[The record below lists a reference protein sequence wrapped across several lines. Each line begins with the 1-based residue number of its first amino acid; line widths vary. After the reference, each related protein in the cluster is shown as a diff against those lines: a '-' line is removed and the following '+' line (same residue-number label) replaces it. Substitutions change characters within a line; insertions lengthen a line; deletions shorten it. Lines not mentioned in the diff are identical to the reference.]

1 MKILSDFS
9 KALETMSSEIEA
21 VPAVLYAAAG
31 GIAAVFI
38 ILYFLV
44 FPKMKMEEQKKT
56 VYQRYCING
65 LFLVYLAGILTVTLF
80 TREVQ
85 NEARVQLILLDDLW
99 EANHLGKAAVRDILN
114 LALFIPAGFL
124 VCWHSQGKWRA
135 AKGTIAAFLISL
147 GIESAQFL
155 GKTGTFDVDDILF
168 NMLGGAAGAFIL
180 LAFKHAFGGKSAARY
195 CLRGVLVLSSASVF
209 CIMGILGTY
218 HFLRVSGAEAVK
230 DNVSTVENRMVSRQD
245 GAAAGEDN
253 TMYSYDPDLIWYGGR
268 AYRYNE
274 NLTTILIM
282 GIDQRSEVIE
292 KREGISGESGQA
304 DTIFL
309 LVLNH
314 EKGKMKIIGISR
326 DTMTDI
332 KTFDYKGNY
341 LGESINHLGL
351 AYAFGDGKEKSC
363 QYMVDAVSNLFYGIP
378 VNAYVALNMEAVIG
392 INDAVGGVTVTVP
405 EDLSKTDEELKKGV
419 TVTLMGRQALTF
431 MKWRDTGIDYSNN
444 LRMARQKL
452 YIISFL
458 KQALKAVKDDMALPL
473 TLYQN
478 LTDEMVTD
486 ITPDEAVYLSTQILS
501 MSLDESGIMMLKGD
515 SARGSVY
522 DEVYVDD
529 KALYELILNI
539 FYTEVKTEGGQ

>member
-21 VPAVLYAAAG
+21 VPAVFYAAAG

-85 NEARVQLILLDDLW
+85 NEARVQLILLNDLW
-99 EANHLGKAAVRDILN
+99 EADHLGKAAVRDILN

-195 CLRGVLVLSSASVF
+195 CLRGVLVLSSSSVF

-230 DNVSTVENRMVSRQD
+230 DNVSTVENKMVSRQD
-245 GAAAGEDN
+245 GTAEGEDN

-314 EKGKMKIIGISR
+314 EKEKMKIIGISR
-326 DTMTDI
+326 DTMTAI

-405 EDLSKTDEELKKGV
+405 EDLSKADKELKKGV

>member
-56 VYQRYCING
+56 LYQRYCING

-99 EANHLGKAAVRDILN
+99 EADHLGKAAVRDILN

>member
-1 MKILSDFS
+1 
-9 KALETMSSEIEA
+9 
-21 VPAVLYAAAG
+21 
-31 GIAAVFI
+31 
-38 ILYFLV
+38 
-44 FPKMKMEEQKKT
+44 
-56 VYQRYCING
+56 
-65 LFLVYLAGILTVTLF
+65 
-80 TREVQ
+80 
-85 NEARVQLILLDDLW
+85 
-99 EANHLGKAAVRDILN
+99 
-114 LALFIPAGFL
+114 
-124 VCWHSQGKWRA
+124 
-135 AKGTIAAFLISL
+135 
-147 GIESAQFL
+147 
-155 GKTGTFDVDDILF
+155 
-168 NMLGGAAGAFIL
+168 
-180 LAFKHAFGGKSAARY
+180 
-195 CLRGVLVLSSASVF
+195 
-209 CIMGILGTY
+209 
-218 HFLRVSGAEAVK
+218 
-230 DNVSTVENRMVSRQD
+230 MVSRQD
-245 GAAAGEDN
+245 GTAEGEDN

-314 EKGKMKIIGISR
+314 EKEKMKIIGISR

-405 EDLSKTDEELKKGV
+405 EDLSKADKELKKGV

>member
-21 VPAVLYAAAG
+21 VPAVFYAAAG

-99 EANHLGKAAVRDILN
+99 EADHLGKAAVRDILN

-195 CLRGVLVLSSASVF
+195 CLRGVLVLSSSSVF

-230 DNVSTVENRMVSRQD
+230 DNVSTVENKMVSRQD
-245 GAAAGEDN
+245 GTAAGEDN

-314 EKGKMKIIGISR
+314 EKEKMKIIGISR

-405 EDLSKTDEELKKGV
+405 EDLSKADKELKKGV

>member
-9 KALETMSSEIEA
+9 KALETMSREIEA
-21 VPAVLYAAAG
+21 VPAGFYAAVG
-31 GIAAVFI
+31 GIAVILI

-44 FPKMKMEEQKKT
+44 LPNINLEDQRKKE
-56 VYQRYCING
+56 YQRYCVDG
-65 LFLVYLAGILTVTLF
+65 LFLLYLAGILTVTIF
-80 TREVQ
+80 TREIQ
-85 NEARVQLILLDDLW
+85 KESRVQLILLDGLW
-99 EANHLGKAAVRDILN
+99 NAEHLGKAAVRDILN
-114 LALFIPAGFL
+114 SALFIPAGFL
-124 VCWHSQGKWRA
+124 LSWRCQGKWKT
-135 AKGTIAAFLISL
+135 AKGTAAALLISV

-168 NMLGGAAGAFIL
+168 NLLGGACGALIL
-180 LAFKHAFGGKSAARY
+180 LTFKHAFGGKSAARY
-195 CLRGVLVLSSASVF
+195 LMRGVLILSSVF
-209 CIMGILGTY
+209 TFSIIGILGTY
-218 HFLRVSGAEAVK
+218 HFLRVSGAKTAK

-245 GAAAGEDN
+245 DTMTSEDRII
-253 TMYSYDPDLIWYGGR
+253 YSYDPDLVWYGGK

-274 NLTTILIM
+274 NITTILMM

-292 KREGISGESGQA
+292 EREGVSGESGQA

-309 LVLNH
+309 LVLNN
-314 EKGKMKIIGISR
+314 EKGKMKVIGISR

-341 LGESINHLGL
+341 LGESVNHLGL

-405 EDLSKTDEELKKGV
+405 EDLSMTDKDLKKGV
-419 TVTLMGRQALTF
+419 TVTLKGRQALTF
-431 MKWRDTGIDYSNN
+431 MKWRDTAIDNSNN
-444 LRMARQKL
+444 LRMARQKI

-458 KQALKAVKDDMALPL
+458 KQALQAVRDDVTLPL

-478 LTDEMVTD
+478 LTDEMVTN
-486 ITPDEAVYLSTQILS
+486 ISADEAVYLSTQVLS
-501 MSLDESGIMMLKGD
+501 MSLDDSGIMMLKGD
-515 SARGSVY
+515 STRGSVY

-529 KALYELILNI
+529 EKLYELILNI
-539 FYTEVKTEGGQ
+539 FYTEVTTEGGQ

>member
-21 VPAVLYAAAG
+21 VPAVFYAAAG

-38 ILYFLV
+38 ILYFLI

-85 NEARVQLILLDDLW
+85 NEARVQLILLNDLW
-99 EANHLGKAAVRDILN
+99 EADHLGKAAVRDILN

-245 GAAAGEDN
+245 GTAEGEDN

-314 EKGKMKIIGISR
+314 EKEKMKIIGISR

-405 EDLSKTDEELKKGV
+405 EDLSKADKELKKGV